1 MHFHKHLFL
10 AGLLAICVNGINAQ
24 IPDFYREDLT
34 FILDDSSFTVTGYY
48 YFYNPG
54 DKDEKLD
61 LFYPFPADESFGR
74 ISDVYAY
81 KYGNPLKNALLHYN
95 DKAAMINLE
104 VKSKEKTM
112 IRIGYTQQLKG
123 RRAEYILMS
132 TKSWGKSLKE
142 VNYTLIAPHNLR
154 IDSLSYPPD
163 FSNDKSGKA
172 IYYYHKED
180 FMPDREFEVYFSR

>member
-1 MHFHKHLFL
+1 MRTFILSL
-10 AGLLAICVNGINAQ
+10 LLAAFAGSHALAQ

-48 YFYNPG
+48 YFMNNS
-54 DKDEKLD
+54 DQDEKLD

-74 ISDVYAY
+74 ITDVYAY
-81 KYGNPLKNALLHYN
+81 KHGNPLKNALLHYN

-104 VKSKEKTM
+104 VNSNEKTM
-112 IRIGYTQQLKG
+112 IRIGYTQELKG
-123 RRAEYILMS
+123 KRAKYILMS

-154 IDSLSYPPD
+154 IDSLTYPPD

-172 IYYYHKED
+172 IYYYHKEN
-180 FMPDREFEVYFSR
+180 FMPDREFEVFFTK

>member
-1 MHFHKHLFL
+1 MRSLTIIILLMAIASSDLF
-10 AGLLAICVNGINAQ
+10 AQ

-48 YFYNPG
+48 YFLNTS
-54 DKDEKLD
+54 DEDEKLD
-61 LFYPFPADESFGR
+61 LFYPFPADESFGN
-74 ISDVYAY
+74 ITDVYAY
-81 KYGNPLKNALLHYN
+81 KHGNPLKNALLHYN

-104 VKSKEKTM
+104 VNSGETSM
-112 IRIGYTQQLKG
+112 IRIGYTQQLTG
-123 RRAEYILMS
+123 SRAEYILMS

-142 VNYTLIAPHNLR
+142 VNYTLIAPHDLK

-172 IYYYHKED
+172 IYYYHKEN